1 MDRYKIMSDMSFKQ
15 AKDLTERFELAE
27 ITLTQT
33 LKRVDRATENFDK
46 ALLEQEKLVRTI
58 PQSDKKLELMKII
71 VALNIGFIVGLL
83 VSKYII

>member
-1 MDRYKIMSDMSFKQ
+1 MSDMSFKQ
-15 AKDLTERFELAE
+15 AKELTERFEMAE

-46 ALLEQEKLVRTI
+46 ALITQEKIIRTI
-58 PQSDKKLELMKII
+58 PTTDKKLELMKII
-71 VALNIGFIVGLL
+71 VALNIGFIIGLL

>member
-1 MDRYKIMSDMSFKQ
+1 MSDMSFKQ
-15 AKDLTERFELAE
+15 AKELTEQFEMAE

-46 ALLEQEKLVRTI
+46 TLIHQEKILRAI
-58 PQSDKKLELMKII
+58 PQMDKKLEFMKII

-83 VSKYII
+83 VSKYLI